1 MADTMEKK
9 IQDFKT
15 AMAAML
21 ANAPLE
27 VDTELVQKLKN
38 IEDLPLNEITQD
50 VLIEQFYD
58 MGEYLNV
65 DTRQG
70 SIYWDASMGSI
81 IRTSTF
87 LEQLKMVK
95 EIISIFTCTGDVL
108 DEKMME
114 RGLTRNP
121 ANPTPATYYVSFVGM
136 VPEMDSKM
144 SVDDYFFTLSSDSE
158 GRYILISEDMGTD
171 MNNLV
176 SGTKVIP
183 ELDVDGLISATL
195 GDLAIPAIDAESDD
209 SARERLINRIS
220 GPDENGNKSQV
231 RTWCESVEGVGA
243 ARIIP
248 LWKGPY
254 TVKGVIISAVGGVPS
269 QTVIDNVQNYI
280 DPGCTGMGEGVAN
293 IGQFFTAVAVEAVK
307 IDITVS
313 VLKKSDATYSGIQ
326 EAFKN
331 LLQKYFVEMSLE
343 EYTNGMLGIE
353 HDAELTIEER
363 RRIVEIYYSGTG
375 HLSGSV
381 ILQLI
386 KAYTGHEGK
395 VYWDGDTLCVEF
407 NSNDSGFISLGILQK
422 IISRRIPAHI
432 PFQTKCTCKVSLGLS
447 IETEAWEKRFIQTG
461 LLPDV
466 NMGLGI
472 ACDGITVKAAVQAV
486 KTVYPVAGDSGN
498 AGIYPIVSTEL
509 QTAGGDVLP
518 KVKTESWKV
527 VYPICGDALGI

>member
-1 MADTMEKK
+1 MGRMQIVYRSIKDILPYEKNPRINDEAVPVVKESIKEFGFRIPIVIDVNDVIVAGHTRVKAAKELGMEEVPCTIAD
-9 IQDFKT
+9 D
-15 AMAAML
+15 L
-21 ANAPLE
+21 
-27 VDTELVQKLKN
+27 TEEQIKAFR
-38 IEDLPLNEITQD
+38 
-50 VLIEQFYD
+50 LI
-58 MGEYLNV
+58 
-65 DTRQG
+65 
-70 SIYWDASMGSI
+70 DASMGSI

-195 GDLAIPAIDAESDD
+195 GELAIPAIDAESDD

-343 EYTNGMLGIE
+343 EYTNGMAIRYAHVGSILENMDEVI
-353 HDAELTIEER
+353 DYDELKLNGNSANITF
-363 RRIVEIYYSGTG
+363 S
-375 HLSGSV
+375 
-381 ILQLI
+381 ILQIPILGEV
-386 KAYTGHEGK
+386 T
-395 VYWDGDTLCVEF
+395 VDG
-407 NSNDSGFISLGILQK
+407 NIL
-422 IISRRIPAHI
+422 
-432 PFQTKCTCKVSLGLS
+432 
-447 IETEAWEKRFIQTG
+447 
-461 LLPDV
+461 
-466 NMGLGI
+466 
-472 ACDGITVKAAVQAV
+472 
-486 KTVYPVAGDSGN
+486 
-498 AGIYPIVSTEL
+498 
-509 QTAGGDVLP
+509 
-518 KVKTESWKV
+518 
-527 VYPICGDALGI
+527 

>member
-144 SVDDYFFTLSSDSE
+144 SVDDYFFTLSSDS
-158 GRYILISEDMGTD
+158 
-171 MNNLV
+171 
-176 SGTKVIP
+176 VIP

-195 GDLAIPAIDAESDD
+195 GELAIPAIDAESDD

-343 EYTNGMLGIE
+343 EYTNGMAIRYAHVGSILENMDEVI
-353 HDAELTIEER
+353 DYDELKLNGNSANITF
-363 RRIVEIYYSGTG
+363 S
-375 HLSGSV
+375 
-381 ILQLI
+381 ILQIPILGEV
-386 KAYTGHEGK
+386 T
-395 VYWDGDTLCVEF
+395 VDG
-407 NSNDSGFISLGILQK
+407 NIL
-422 IISRRIPAHI
+422 
-432 PFQTKCTCKVSLGLS
+432 
-447 IETEAWEKRFIQTG
+447 
-461 LLPDV
+461 
-466 NMGLGI
+466 
-472 ACDGITVKAAVQAV
+472 
-486 KTVYPVAGDSGN
+486 
-498 AGIYPIVSTEL
+498 
-509 QTAGGDVLP
+509 
-518 KVKTESWKV
+518 
-527 VYPICGDALGI
+527 

>member
-50 VLIEQFYD
+50 ALIEQFYD

-195 GDLAIPAIDAESDD
+195 GELAIPAIDAESDD

-343 EYTNGMLGIE
+343 EYTNGMAIRYAHVGSILENMDEVI
-353 HDAELTIEER
+353 DYDELKLNGNSANITF
-363 RRIVEIYYSGTG
+363 S
-375 HLSGSV
+375 
-381 ILQLI
+381 ILQIPILGEV
-386 KAYTGHEGK
+386 T
-395 VYWDGDTLCVEF
+395 VDG
-407 NSNDSGFISLGILQK
+407 NIL
-422 IISRRIPAHI
+422 
-432 PFQTKCTCKVSLGLS
+432 
-447 IETEAWEKRFIQTG
+447 
-461 LLPDV
+461 
-466 NMGLGI
+466 
-472 ACDGITVKAAVQAV
+472 
-486 KTVYPVAGDSGN
+486 
-498 AGIYPIVSTEL
+498 
-509 QTAGGDVLP
+509 
-518 KVKTESWKV
+518 
-527 VYPICGDALGI
+527 